1 MTDPGINRPGDMS
14 VVVAVVVMVVMTMG
28 GGDGGDDDGCD
39 GDGVVMVM
47 GVMVW

>member
-28 GGDGGDDDGCD
+28 V
-39 GDGVVMVM
+39 VVMVVMTM
-47 GVMVW
+47 GVVVW